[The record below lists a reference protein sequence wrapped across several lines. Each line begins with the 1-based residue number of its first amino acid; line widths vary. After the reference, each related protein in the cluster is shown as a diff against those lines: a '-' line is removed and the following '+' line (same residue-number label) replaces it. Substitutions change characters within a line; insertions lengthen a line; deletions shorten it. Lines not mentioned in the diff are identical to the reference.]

1 MSDNENQRAVA
12 FLQGA
17 FFPSIPNFRQQLL
30 DLGETAL
37 LEPPPTVKQDR
48 SVSDHPAPENLN

>member
-1 MSDNENQRAVA
+1 MSDNKNQRAVA

-30 DLGETAL
+30 ELGETAL
-37 LEPPPTVKQDR
+37 LEPPPKGQHDGK
-48 SVSDHPAPENLN
+48 VSDQPLPENLN

>member
-1 MSDNENQRAVA
+1 MSNNKDQRAVA

-30 DLGETAL
+30 ELGETAL
-37 LEPPPTVKQDR
+37 LEPPPKGQQD
-48 SVSDHPAPENLN
+48 SKVSDHPVPEHLN